1 MIIGMNSHFH
11 CIALNIPFNALSM
24 ILLWKPQ
31 LLLCFTKYM
40 FKTKY
45 ECLFLTIVS
54 PFLSQIDDLPFK
66 FPFTF
71 NRDIT

>member
-11 CIALNIPFNALSM
+11 ITALNIPFNALSM

-31 LLLCFTKYM
+31 LLLCFIKYM

-45 ECLFLTIVS
+45 ECLFLTIC
-54 PFLSQIDDLPFK
+54 LQIDDLPFK
-66 FPFTF
+66 FPLTYK
-71 NRDIT
+71 RDIT